1 MDNKKIQ
8 HITRCH
14 NQFLNTI
21 HNTNKSISDYFQL
34 DPNIT
39 ITWTRMLDDTF
50 MLIYHYETKPPL
62 IAQFNLP
69 TELQYYIK
77 SFLQK
82 KVTIHSQLFY
92 PRDYPFRA
100 PKWTLVSTTLSLFEP
115 DKNFKFYNRQLEDS
129 WLPCSNIESDI
140 LNYLVWLIPQ
150 III

>member
-21 HNTNKSISDYFQL
+21 HNTNKSISEYFKL

-39 ITWTRMLDDTF
+39 ITWTRMHNDLF
-50 MLIYHYETKPPL
+50 MLTYHYETKPPL
-62 IAQFNLP
+62 IAQFKLP
-69 TELQYYIK
+69 IELHHYIK
-77 SFLQK
+77 SFLHTK
-82 KVTIHSQLFY
+82 YTICSQLYY
-92 PRDYPFRA
+92 PQDYPFRA

-129 WLPCSNIESDI
+129 WLPCSNMESDI
-140 LNYLVWLIPQ
+140 LNYLVWLMPQ
-150 III
+150 VLI